1 MQQGESA
8 DVPSSSATDLPP
20 AVSCSNNKGK
30 GRETPAAGGH
40 TPFLVPPPAPRLND
54 LDDWPDVED
63 GTDYNII
70 AEDSLQGIGEG
81 YGEELDADIF
91 ESISE
96 IEDSDVS
103 NVLDGLDSVVDE
115 RVAGAVAEKARDRE
129 EETDSEK
136 EAKTGKVKCTRV
148 QGKNEKRDG
157 RRKGKE
163 KEKEKKERA
172 PRVYEEVSLDDLGI
186 DVWDMPSP
194 WSQYVGR
201 NIYDVQSIL
210 AIHAGTKCQVLHM
223 RGTIDQLEVRFIMRH
238 WRQTKLDGFL
248 REVRCLVANSIA
260 AC

>member
-1 MQQGESA
+1 MQQDESA
-8 DVPSSSATDLPP
+8 TVLSDSTTVIPP
-20 AVSCSNNKGK
+20 AVARSDDKGK
-30 GRETPAAGGH
+30 GREPPATDGH
-40 TPFLVPPPAPRLND
+40 TSYLVPPPAPRLND

-63 GTDYNII
+63 GTDYNIV

-96 IEDSDVS
+96 YEDSDVS
-103 NVLDGLDSVVDE
+103 NVLDGLDSVVGE
-115 RVAGAVAEKARDRE
+115 RVAGVVAEKARDRE
-129 EETDSEK
+129 EEANSEK
-136 EAKTGKVKCTRV
+136 EEKTGKLKGTRA
-148 QGKNEKRDG
+148 QGKNKKRDE

-163 KEKEKKERA
+163 KEKKERT
-172 PRVYEEVSLDDLGI
+172 PRVYEEVSLDDLAI
-186 DVWDMPSP
+186 DLWDMPSP

-223 RGTIDQLEVRFIMRH
+223 RGTIEQLEVRFIRRY